1 MKKMNTQIVY
11 SDKFRSHDNIAH
23 PENSKRLDAMI
34 NELKKTSFYEKIEII
49 KPSILNEELL
59 YDVHTKSMVEQVKY
73 ESIKENSWLDPD
85 TYVCKNDFNI
95 ARLAAGGLVDLT
107 INVLNNKAKNGFALI
122 RPPGHHAT
130 KNRSMGFCLFNN
142 IAIAANIALKKC
154 KRVLIFDL
162 DVHHGNGTQDIFY
175 HKKNVLYQ
183 SFHLSPHYPGTG
195 ETNEIG
201 IDEGIGYNVNTPL
214 RHGNG
219 DRAVNQLL
227 DEVFLPI
234 SKQFKP
240 DIIMVSCGYD
250 SHHADVLGGLNLSV
264 DMFGKMISKLQKI
277 QQKIVCTLEGG
288 YNLDW
293 IGKCLISQ
301 IGQLIFEPL
310 EIEKYADEEKDIK
323 NVLKRIK
330 NEMNVYWKI

>member
-1 MKKMNTQIVY
+1 MNTQIVY
-11 SDKFRSHDNIAH
+11 SDEFRNHDNITH

-85 TYVCKNDFNI
+85 TYVCKNDFNV
-95 ARLAAGGLVDLT
+95 ARLAAGGLADLT
-107 INVLNNKAKNGFALI
+107 INVLNNNANNGFALI

-154 KRVLIFDL
+154 EKILIFDL

-175 HKKNVLYQ
+175 NKKNVLYQ

-201 IDEGIGYNVNTPL
+201 IDEGIGFNVNTPL

-219 DRAVNQLL
+219 DKSVNQLL

-234 SKQFKP
+234 AKQFKP

-250 SHHADVLGGLNLSV
+250 SHHADILGGLNLTV
-264 DMFGKMISKLQKI
+264 DMFGKIISKLQKI

-301 IGQLIFEPL
+301 IGQLINEPL
-310 EIEKYADEEKDIK
+310 EIEKYADEQKDIDD
-323 NVLKRIK
+323 VLKRIK

>member
-1 MKKMNTQIVY
+1 MNTQIVY
-11 SDKFRSHDNIAH
+11 SDEFRNHDNITH

-73 ESIKENSWLDPD
+73 ESIKKNSWLDPD
-85 TYVCKNDFNI
+85 TYVCKNDFNV
-95 ARLAAGGLVDLT
+95 ARLAAGGLADLT
-107 INVLNNKAKNGFALI
+107 INVLNNNANNGFALI

-142 IAIAANIALKKC
+142 IAIASNIALKNCEK
-154 KRVLIFDL
+154 VLIFDL

-175 HKKNVLYQ
+175 NKKNVLYQ

-219 DRAVNQLL
+219 DKSVNQLL

-234 SKQFKP
+234 AKQFKP

-250 SHHADVLGGLNLSV
+250 SHHADILGGLNLTV
-264 DMFGKMISKLQKI
+264 DMFGKIISKLQKI

-301 IGQLIFEPL
+301 IGQLINEPL
-310 EIEKYADEEKDIK
+310 EIEKYADEQKDIDD
-323 NVLKRIK
+323 VLKRIK

>member
-11 SDKFRSHDNIAH
+11 SNEFQSHNNITH
-23 PENSKRLDAMI
+23 PENSQRLIAMI
-34 NELKKTSFYEKIEII
+34 NDLKKTKYYEKIEII
-49 KPSILNEELL
+49 KPRILNEEYL
-59 YDVHTKSMVEQVKY
+59 YDIHSKIMIEQVKNA
-73 ESIKENSWLDPD
+73 SMMENTWLDPD
-85 TYVCKNDFNI
+85 TYVCRNDYDI
-95 ARLAAGGLVDLT
+95 ARLAAGGLVELT
-107 INVLNNKAKNGFALI
+107 KNVINNKAQNGFALI

-130 KNRSMGFCLFNN
+130 RNQSMGFCLFNN
-142 IAIAANIALKKC
+142 IAIAANIALKKY

-175 HKKNVLYQ
+175 NKKNVLYQ
-183 SFHLSPHYPGTG
+183 SFHLFPHYPGTG

-219 DRAVNQLL
+219 DQAINQLL
-227 DEVFLPI
+227 DEIFLPI
-234 SKQFKP
+234 ATQFKP
-240 DIIMVSCGYD
+240 DIIMISCGYD

-264 DMFGKMISKLQKI
+264 DMFGKIISKLQKI

-301 IGQLIFEPL
+301 IGQMLYDPI
-310 EIEKYADEEKDIK
+310 EIEKYADEEKDIDD
-323 NVLKRIK
+323 VLKRIK